1 MTTRRIA
8 AILVAD
14 VVGYSRLIERDEA
27 RVLSTMR
34 SLRTQVLEPLLAQ
47 YQGRIVKLMGDGA
60 LIEFSS
66 VVDAVQCAVAI
77 QREVGSH
84 QASTPPD
91 RRVVFR
97 IGINLGDVVVEGH
110 DLLGDGVNIAARLE
124 QLCEP
129 GGILVSGTAYD
140 QLHGKVDV
148 GFQFVG
154 EQKVKNIER
163 KVRAYRVNLSGAV
176 PVPRSARPQLWIA
189 GAAAGVVLVVA
200 LTAGL
205 GFWLLGSED
214 ELFPTEPSNVD
225 PLQELLAEEAPAPQV
240 QQQAIDATPPPAAP
254 PAVPANTPV
263 QPPAPVQPALPATL
277 PVQQEI
283 GPAEPPRVAE
293 LKSYISGYDGG
304 ACFFASPQD
313 VTPQSASIE
322 AFASSIPAVQTLDE
336 TFRAANGFEAQIGL
350 RQVTPAQCAAIDF
363 LRGASTEVTLDMQV
377 GSQTVQAGQTL
388 TGSLSNAGDRSAAIL
403 LVADDGTVHDIS
415 DTIRRSSGGLSF
427 EVSLNSSGASE
438 VKPLLLMALA
448 TDKPLITLAA
458 RTLPPASQL
467 FPILAEEARLSGQTI
482 DVAVE
487 YLKLER

>member
-47 YQGRIVKLMGDGA
+47 HQGRIVKLMGDGA

-66 VVDAVQCAVAI
+66 VVDAVQCAVSI

-189 GAAAGVVLVVA
+189 GAAVGVVLVVA

-205 GFWLLGSED
+205 GFWLLGSEE
-214 ELFPTEPSNVD
+214 ELFPTEPSSVD
-225 PLQELLAEEAPAPQV
+225 PLQELLGDQTPAPQV
-240 QQQAIDATPPPAAP
+240 QTIDPAPPPASTPPPSP
-254 PAVPANTPV
+254 TNTPV
-263 QPPAPVQPALPATL
+263 QPQAPVQPAFPATP
-277 PVQQEI
+277 PVQQDI

-322 AFASSIPAVQTLDE
+322 AFASSVPAVQTLDE

-363 LRGASTEVTLDMQV
+363 LRGASTDVTLDMQV

-388 TGSLSNAGDRSAAIL
+388 TGSLFNAGDRSAAIL

-415 DTIRRSSGGLSF
+415 DTIRRSTSSLSF